1 VLFIIIT
8 INIAAIDRYIL
19 EERKTIMKKIKVWS
33 GWSDDKN
40 RRAKAS
46 R

>member
-1 VLFIIIT
+1 
-8 INIAAIDRYIL
+8 
-19 EERKTIMKKIKVWS
+19 MKKIKVWS

-40 RRAKAS
+40 RRAKAP